1 MILVENRLNQSPSF
15 FHSLVAIIQVK
26 PGETNQQAWSRH
38 LIRNPEEANAKIK
51 IFNRF
56 YHHQGNE

>member
-1 MILVENRLNQSPSF
+1 MILVENRLNQSKSF

-38 LIRNPEEANAKIK
+38 LKKSPEEANAKIK

-56 YHHQGNE
+56 HHHQES